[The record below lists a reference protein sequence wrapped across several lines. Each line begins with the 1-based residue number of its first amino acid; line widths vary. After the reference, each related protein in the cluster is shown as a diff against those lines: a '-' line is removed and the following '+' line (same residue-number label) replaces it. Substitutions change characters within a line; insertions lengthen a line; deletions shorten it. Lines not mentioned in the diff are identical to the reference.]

1 MKIAVI
7 TGASSGLGREFV
19 RKIAGQKKK
28 EDIDEIWA
36 VARRREC
43 LEQLREESALPV
55 RVFPLDLTKEESLNE
70 LRQELR
76 KHKPDV
82 RLVTGRSAGKT
93 A

>member
-7 TGASSGLGREFV
+7 TGASSGLG
-19 RKIAGQKKK
+19 
-28 EDIDEIWA
+28 
-36 VARRREC
+36 REC

-55 RVFPLDLTKEESLNE
+55 RVFPLDLAKEESLNE

-82 RLVTGRSAGKT
+82 RLLINGAGFGKIGDDREIS
-93 A
+93 